1 MRRTLAFAAL
11 TVFFSASLSAEM
23 PVVWDSPR
31 ASVSQVIGITTL
43 KIDYYRP
50 AVKGRAIWGGLV
62 PYGEVWRLG
71 ANEATRLEVTD
82 PAKVA
87 GKEVPAGTYGLFAI
101 PGPETWTLILSRKP
115 NQWGA
120 YFYKPEDDL
129 LRFEVK
135 PEPGPFTEWMT
146 VSLAP
151 VGGDQVTVEIAWEKL
166 RVSFPVAVDVDRLV
180 WARYEAA
187 LADPKA
193 TADDYLTVARYAQKR
208 EQRLDD
214 AMAWIDKS
222 IALEEGFWGHET
234 KALLLYREG
243 KSAEAIVH
251 MEKALALS
259 RGKAPQAYQEGLEK
273 VLAEWKGKPQG

>member
-1 MRRTLAFAAL
+1 MRRTLAFTAL
-11 TVFFSASLSAEM
+11 AVFLSASLSAEM

-31 ASVSQVIGITTL
+31 ASVTQVIGISTL
-43 KIDYYRP
+43 TVDYYRP

-62 PYGEVWRLG
+62 PYGQVWRLG
-71 ANEATRLEVTD
+71 ANEATRFEVTD
-82 PAKVA
+82 PVRVA
-87 GKEVPAGTYGLFAI
+87 GKDVPAGTYGLFAI
-101 PGPETWTLILSRKP
+101 PGPETWTIILSKQP
-115 NQWGA
+115 KQWGA
-120 YFYKPEDDL
+120 YFYKPEEDL

-135 PEPGPFTEWMT
+135 PETGPFTEWMT
-146 VSLAP
+146 FSLAP
-151 VGGDQVTVEIAWEKL
+151 VGSGEVKVEIAWEKL

-222 IALEEGFWGHET
+222 IALEEGFWNHET
-234 KALLLYREG
+234 KALLLHREG
-243 KSAEAIVH
+243 KSAEAIPH
-251 MEKALALS
+251 MEKALVLS

-273 VLAEWKGKPQG
+273 VLAEWKAKS